1 MKPRRLTRLLLAGT
15 LGLLAAG
22 CKDVPGKPKPG
33 EGSDELR
40 PEQVHDFAKLYKE
53 NCAACHGENGQHA
66 ASISLA
72 NPVYL
77 AYAGEAN
84 IQKAIAAG
92 IPGTLMPGFSKAAG
106 GMLTDEQIA
115 IIAHGMVTGWGKP
128 LDLNGQAIPS
138 YASTVKGDPSA
149 GQKAFTTFCASCHG
163 ADGTGAAPHPG
174 SIVDPAY
181 LALVDDQF
189 LRSNIVAGRPE
200 GMPDWRSHIVSGSLH
215 VINSDEIDDIV
226 AWLGSH
232 RIATPGQPY
241 QQHQ

>member
-1 MKPRRLTRLLLAGT
+1 MTRSLLAGAVC
-15 LGLLAAG
+15 LLIAG
-22 CKDVPGKPKPG
+22 CKDIPGKPKPG
-33 EGSDELR
+33 EGSEELR

-77 AYAGEAN
+77 AFAGEAN
-84 IQKAIAAG
+84 IEKAITAG

-128 LDLNGQAIPS
+128 IDLNGQAIPP
-138 YASTVKGDPSA
+138 YAGTGKGDPNA
-149 GQKAFTTFCASCHG
+149 GLKAFGTYCASCHG
-163 ADGTGAAPHPG
+163 ADGTGVGPRPA
-174 SIVDPAY
+174 SLVDPAY
-181 LALVDDQF
+181 LALVNDQF
-189 LRSNIVAGRPE
+189 LRSNIVAGRPG
-200 GMPDWRSHIVSGSLH
+200 GMPDWRSHMVSGSLH
-215 VINSDEIDDIV
+215 VMSPQEIEDIV

-241 QQHQ
+241 QRPQ